1 MAGAEL
7 ERTEDHIDE
16 ENEVDLS
23 PRQISA
29 LDKLTKLGAEP
40 RQSPDDKYDSDPQI
54 RALQMVFEGRIGGPG
69 RGQGRKSEKERVNRV
84 LAERFR
90 RKVAKLEKVIDEALD
105 DDNIKVAM
113 DAVRLVSDLDAKDA
127 KQSLQEE
134 QFEHDADNMD
144 KEQLILALFQQLEN
158 PQVEAALR
166 AQGEVITSQTQRSGR
181 SPRVTKPSETPSSS
195 KMTLTL
201 PSGER
206 EIPRLLR
213 DLGWSAEQLLE
224 MEPADLREILHGV
237 TTLGRRLQD
246 DGPQNDEEL
255 DAWIQVNIGVKIPRT
270 CVCPD
275 HQSPFQFLADLYFE
289 RIGSALALANRGGSK
304 TFVVAILHFLNCTFK
319 PGCEAL
325 SFGATEA
332 QGNRCYGN
340 IEDWCY
346 VRDPGDGTQDR
357 AGQGLHRRQAH
368 EVGDE
373 LEDGL
378 GGRSRCRHAY
388 RGVGSSPGQVA
399 C

>member
-16 ENEVDLS
+16 ENEVDLT

-166 AQGEVITSQTQRSGR
+166 AQGEVINLPDSAVREVPSGDEAIGDAVVVQDDADTAKRGARDPEAPARPRVVRRAAPRDVAGR
-181 SPRVTKPSETPSSS
+181 SPR
-195 KMTLTL
+195 
-201 PSGER
+201 
-206 EIPRLLR
+206 
-213 DLGWSAEQLLE
+213 D
-224 MEPADLREILHGV
+224 PARGDNPWKAAA
-237 TTLGRRLQD
+237 RRR
-246 DGPQNDEEL
+246 
-255 DAWIQVNIGVKIPRT
+255 A
-270 CVCPD
+270 
-275 HQSPFQFLADLYFE
+275 
-289 RIGSALALANRGGSK
+289 AN
-304 TFVVAILHFLNCTFK
+304 
-319 PGCEAL
+319 
-325 SFGATEA
+325 
-332 QGNRCYGN
+332 
-340 IEDWCY
+340 
-346 VRDPGDGTQDR
+346 
-357 AGQGLHRRQAH
+357 
-368 EVGDE
+368 
-373 LEDGL
+373 
-378 GGRSRCRHAY
+378 
-388 RGVGSSPGQVA
+388 
-399 C
+399 

>member
-127 KQSLQEE
+127 KQSL
-134 QFEHDADNMD
+134 HNMD

-166 AQGEVITSQTQRSGR
+166 AQGEVINLPDSAVREVPSGDEAIGDAVVIQDDVDTAKRRARDPEAPARSRVVRRAAPRDGAGR
-181 SPRVTKPSETPSSS
+181 SS
-195 KMTLTL
+195 
-201 PSGER
+201 
-206 EIPRLLR
+206 
-213 DLGWSAEQLLE
+213 
-224 MEPADLREILHGV
+224 
-237 TTLGRRLQD
+237 
-246 DGPQNDEEL
+246 
-255 DAWIQVNIGVKIPRT
+255 
-270 CVCPD
+270 
-275 HQSPFQFLADLYFE
+275 
-289 RIGSALALANRGGSK
+289 
-304 TFVVAILHFLNCTFK
+304 
-319 PGCEAL
+319 
-325 SFGATEA
+325 
-332 QGNRCYGN
+332 
-340 IEDWCY
+340 
-346 VRDPGDGTQDR
+346 RDPARGDNPWK
-357 AGQGLHRRQAH
+357 AAARRRTA
-368 EVGDE
+368 E
-373 LEDGL
+373 
-378 GGRSRCRHAY
+378 
-388 RGVGSSPGQVA
+388 
-399 C
+399 